1 MVKAPEKFLDKYM
14 SRGKGVAGKKAS
26 RVQMREVSEEELAR
40 LKQNLQTV
48 WGIYCTPEIKEIL
61 SKKQDVKLLTIDGI
75 NVCLNIDFTNKGIL
89 MEYELDMGDRKE
101 LAGARV
107 YKQDRIII
115 NRYFTPER
123 GIEELLKT
131 TNDALDAMVDILIDR
146 ELSES
151 DIWNAIEKG
160 EQIHLSTI

>member
-131 TNDALDAMVDILIDR
+131 TNDALHAMVDILIDR

-151 DIWNAIEKG
+151 NIWNAIEKG

>member
-131 TNDALDAMVDILIDR
+131 TNDALHAMIDILIDR

-151 DIWNAIEKG
+151 NIWNAIEKG

>member
-131 TNDALDAMVDILIDR
+131 TNDALHAMVDILIDR
-146 ELSES
+146 ELHES

>member
-40 LKQNLQTV
+40 IKQNLQTV

-61 SKKQDVKLLTIDGI
+61 SKKQDVKLLTIDDS
-75 NVCLNIDFTNKGIL
+75 NVCFNIGFTNKGIL
-89 MEYELDMGDRKE
+89 MEYEIDMGDRKE

-115 NRYFTPER
+115 NRYFAPER
-123 GIEELLKT
+123 GIEKLLKT
-131 TNDALDAMVDILIDR
+131 TNDALHAMVDILIDR
-146 ELSES
+146 
-151 DIWNAIEKG
+151 
-160 EQIHLSTI
+160 

>member
-1 MVKAPEKFLDKYM
+1 M

-61 SKKQDVKLLTIDGI
+61 SKKQD
-75 NVCLNIDFTNKGIL
+75 
-89 MEYELDMGDRKE
+89 
-101 LAGARV
+101 
-107 YKQDRIII
+107 RIII

-131 TNDALDAMVDILIDR
+131 TNDALHAMVDILIDR
-146 ELSES
+146 ELPES

-160 EQIHLSTI
+160 EQIHLSPI